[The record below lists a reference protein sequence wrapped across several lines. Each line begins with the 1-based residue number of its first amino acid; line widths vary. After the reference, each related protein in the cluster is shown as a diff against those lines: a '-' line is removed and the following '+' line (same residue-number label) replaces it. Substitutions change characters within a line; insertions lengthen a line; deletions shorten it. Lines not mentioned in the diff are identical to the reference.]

1 MNPVLILTH
10 NCLELTK
17 KCVESVRDQDIPT
30 EILIWDNCSTDGTVK
45 WLVDSIQNGFRAN
58 KIDGL
63 WGHFSDLNKGV
74 SVGWNWGL
82 DHFFGCI
89 DRFSHVLVLNNDTI
103 LPPWFYREL
112 LSYDVPFVTGISVDT
127 MDAIK
132 EPLPKQKLVER
143 PDFSAFL
150 IRRDCWEKVGPFN
163 EQLVHYCGDM
173 DYHIRAHRLGIP
185 LMNAGVRF
193 YHERSS
199 TLKHATPEEH
209 KAIQLQADKD
219 RATFR
224 SIYGFGANDPQYE
237 EVFKEKVPD
246 A

>member
-1 MNPVLILTH
+1 MNPVLL
-10 NCLELTK
+10 L
-17 KCVESVRDQDIPT
+17 VRDNFEMNKRCI
-30 EILIWDNCSTDGTVK
+30 
-45 WLVDSIQNGFRAN
+45 DSIFEQDVPTTLVIVDNSERDDTLKWALDQRIAIYPFRPQ
-58 KIDGL
+58 I
-63 WGHFSDLNKGV
+63 GV
-74 SVGWNWGL
+74 SRGWN
-82 DHFFGCI
+82 FGI
-89 DRFSHVLVLNNDTI
+89 GQLFKDGWDHVLVPNSDTI
-103 LPPWFYREL
+103 IPPWFYREL
-112 LSYDVPFVTGISVDT
+112 LSCDVPFVTGISVDS

-132 EPLPKQKLVER
+132 EPIPKQRLVER

-150 IRRDCWEKVGPFN
+150 IRRDCWETVGPFN

-199 TLKHATPEEH
+199 TLKLATPEEH

-237 EVFKEKVPD
+237 EVFKGKVSD